1 MKSKTP
7 TEAVIDCGGVGFLLH
22 ISLYTYDQ
30 LPEVNQSC
38 RLFTHLQI
46 KEDAHTLF
54 GFFTD
59 YERSLFRLL
68 LSVTGIGA
76 ASARM
81 MLSAFPPDELAG
93 QIASGN
99 VQVIQ
104 SIKGIG
110 AKTAQR
116 TVVEL
121 KDKVQK
127 MAMELPNQPSLNN
140 KSAEEALSALVQLGF
155 TKPVASKSVQA
166 VLKSSD
172 RELSVEEIIR
182 LTLKML

>member
-1 MKSKTP
+1 MN
-7 TEAVIDCGGVGFLLH
+7 C
-22 ISLYTYDQ
+22 
-30 LPEVNQSC
+30 
-38 RLFTHLQI
+38 HLQI